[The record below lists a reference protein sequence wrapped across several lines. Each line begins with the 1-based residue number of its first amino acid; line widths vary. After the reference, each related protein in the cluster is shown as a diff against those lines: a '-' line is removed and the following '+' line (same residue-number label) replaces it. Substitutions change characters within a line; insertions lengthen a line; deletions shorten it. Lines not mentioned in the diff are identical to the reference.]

1 VPQTS
6 TKRRSESPSS
16 KDELLESAGSAGTV
30 ERARRRIR
38 QGYYDRPE
46 VRRTLATLILHR
58 AARNDLPA
66 K

>member
-1 VPQTS
+1 MPQTS
-6 TKRRSESPSS
+6 TKRRLES
-16 KDELLESAGSAGTV
+16 KDELLEPAGAPANRV

-58 AARNDLPA
+58 AAQKTLASR
-66 K
+66 

>member
-1 VPQTS
+1 MPQTS
-6 TKRRSESPSS
+6 TKRRSES
-16 KDELLESAGSAGTV
+16 KEDLLDGADVATPI

-58 AARNDLPA
+58 AAQKSLNE

>member
-6 TKRRSESPSS
+6 TKRRSESKS
-16 KDELLESAGSAGTV
+16 DLLEPETAESTV

-38 QGYYDRPE
+38 AGYYDRAE

-58 AARNDLPA
+58 AVRKNLA
-66 K
+66 

>member
-1 VPQTS
+1 MPQTS
-6 TKRRSESPSS
+6 TKRRTES
-16 KDELLESAGSAGTV
+16 KDDLLETADAGTPV

-58 AARNDLPA
+58 AAQKNLTA

>member
-1 VPQTS
+1 MPQTS
-6 TKRRSESPSS
+6 TKRRSES
-16 KDELLESAGSAGTV
+16 KDELLDRDDTTV

-58 AARNDLPA
+58 AARNTLAP

>member
-6 TKRRSESPSS
+6 TKRRSES
-16 KDELLESAGSAGTV
+16 KIDLFESETAESTV

-38 QGYYDRPE
+38 EGYYDRAE

-58 AARNDLPA
+58 AARRNLA
-66 K
+66 

>member
-6 TKRRSESPSS
+6 TKRRSES
-16 KDELLESAGSAGTV
+16 KDDLLDRDETAGGSV

-58 AARNDLPA
+58 AARNTLA
-66 K
+66 SK

>member
-6 TKRRSESPSS
+6 IKHRAESRAALADAP
-16 KDELLESAGSAGTV
+16 ETPGGSV
-30 ERARRRIR
+30 ERARLRIR

-58 AARNDLPA
+58 AAQRTLLP

>member
-1 VPQTS
+1 MPQTS
-6 TKRRSESPSS
+6 IKRRSES
-16 KDELLESAGSAGTV
+16 KDDLLETAGEATPV

-58 AARNDLPA
+58 AAQKDLA
-66 K
+66 TK

>member
-1 VPQTS
+1 MPQTS
-6 TKRRSESPSS
+6 TKRRSESKS
-16 KDELLESAGSAGTV
+16 DLLDSESTETPV

-58 AARNDLPA
+58 AARKNLA
-66 K
+66 

>member
-1 VPQTS
+1 MPQTS
-6 TKRRSESPSS
+6 TKRRSES
-16 KDELLESAGSAGTV
+16 KDDLLDGVDAATPV

-38 QGYYDRPE
+38 LGYYDRPE

-58 AARNDLPA
+58 AAQRSLNE

>member
-6 TKRRSESPSS
+6 TKRRSESKS
-16 KDELLESAGSAGTV
+16 DLLESEIVESPV

-38 QGYYDRPE
+38 EGYYDRAE

-58 AARNDLPA
+58 AVRKNLA
-66 K
+66 